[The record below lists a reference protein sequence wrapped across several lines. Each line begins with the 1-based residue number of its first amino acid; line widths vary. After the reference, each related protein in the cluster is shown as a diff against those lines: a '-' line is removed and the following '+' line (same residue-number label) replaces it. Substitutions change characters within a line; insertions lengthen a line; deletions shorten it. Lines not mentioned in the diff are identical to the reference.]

1 MSDKPKKTLSE
12 EQLRKMQE
20 GRKKANEKR
29 KKEREEARKQAKNLN
44 EAKKS
49 NDKEK
54 LLQLELE
61 AMQQQQS
68 RIDNLKLQVERKKQ
82 VKSKLKNI
90 KATEEAPEDQI
101 YEQPL
106 QQDDV
111 EQPEAEH
118 SEAEHSEEKVQMQ
131 QSIIENIL
139 EHVEEEV
146 EHKQD
151 LQAEQHKHYVP
162 TNEEYEL
169 VFRTQAKKMRN
180 KIPTDTRKYYDEAVK
195 KFDFTLSL
203 DENIKSM
210 IDYCKNVV
218 NENTLIANNIRNKQI
233 ERDNKKEIV
242 QKSVAEKVTEQSVD
256 SKIYKLMKL
265 K

>member
-12 EQLRKMQE
+12 EQLKKMQE
-20 GRKKANEKR
+20 GRKKATEKR
-29 KKEREEARKQAKNLN
+29 KKEREDARNQAKNLN

-49 NDKEK
+49 KDKEK
-54 LLQLELE
+54 LLQLEME
-61 AMQQQQS
+61 ALAQQQS

-90 KATEEAPEDQI
+90 KATEEAPQ
-101 YEQPL
+101 
-106 QQDDV
+106 V
-111 EQPEAEH
+111 EEEEPQVE
-118 SEAEHSEEKVQMQ
+118 EEKPQAEQ
-131 QSIIENIL
+131 LKHDDIIENIL

-146 EHKQD
+146 EHEQD
-151 LQAEQHKHYVP
+151 LQAEQSQDYVP
-162 TNEEYEL
+162 NNEEYEL

-180 KIPTDTRKYYDEAVK
+180 KIPADTRKYYDEAVK

-203 DENIKSM
+203 DDNIKSM

-233 ERDNKKEIV
+233 ERENKKEIV

>member
-12 EQLRKMQE
+12 EQLKKMQE

-29 KKEREEARKQAKNLN
+29 KKEREEARKQAKDLN

-49 NDKEK
+49 KDKEK

-61 AMQQQQS
+61 AMEQQQS
-68 RIDNLKLQVERKKQ
+68 RIDNLRLQVERKKQ

-90 KATEEAPEDQI
+90 KATQEAPEEQI
-101 YEQPL
+101 YEQPP
-106 QQDDV
+106 QQDDDKAK
-111 EQPEAEH
+111 E
-118 SEAEHSEEKVQMQ
+118 
-131 QSIIENIL
+131 SIIENIL

-146 EHKQD
+146 EHQQD
-151 LQAEQHKHYVP
+151 LQAEQHKDYVP

-169 VFRTQAKKMRN
+169 VFRTQANKMRN
-180 KIPTDTRKYYDEAVK
+180 KIPVDTRKYYDEAIK

-203 DENIKSM
+203 DDNIKSM
-210 IDYCKNVV
+210 IDYCKDVV
-218 NENTLIANNIRNKQI
+218 KENTVIANSIRNKQI
-233 ERDNKKEIV
+233 ERENKKEIV
-242 QKSVAEKVTEQSVD
+242 QKTVAEKVTEQSVD